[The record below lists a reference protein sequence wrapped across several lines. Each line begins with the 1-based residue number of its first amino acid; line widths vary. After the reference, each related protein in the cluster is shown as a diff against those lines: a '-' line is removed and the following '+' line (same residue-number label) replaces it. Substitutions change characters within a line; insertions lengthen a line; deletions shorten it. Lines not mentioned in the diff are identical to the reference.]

1 MNKNGNEKKTPS
13 RIKKKAVMTAAALL
27 SGAII
32 AAPLML
38 NASDAYASTNGK
50 TAAQAIAWV
59 KSKVGTGIDMDGAY
73 GNQCV
78 DLTKAYYKYLGQSPV
93 RGNGC
98 DYAYNAKPS
107 GWSRLKNA
115 KPQKG
120 DVLVYTG
127 GWGGYGHVAIYESD
141 YSTYHQ
147 NWNGHAY
154 VERVTNWKY
163 NSSGSIHYWGVIRPD
178 FVKSKSASSGTS
190 SSNTS
195 SAGLKKVNGVI
206 CYVKNNKVVTSVNGL
221 VKASDG
227 NWYYLKNGRN
237 VTSYTGLVRYNSSWY
252 YVKNGK
258 YIKSFTGLCKYNGTW
273 YYVKNGKVNRS
284 YTGLVYHGGKWWY
297 VKGGVLNKSYEGLV
311 KYGNSWWY
319 VKSGVVNKSYTGLAK
334 GPSGKLY
341 YVKNG
346 KYTTAFSGKV
356 NYKGKTYTVKNGA
369 V

>member
-1 MNKNGNEKKTPS
+1 MTP
-13 RIKKKAVMTAAALL
+13 VMLQ
-27 SGAII
+27 
-32 AAPLML
+32 
-38 NASDAYASTNGK
+38 ASDAYASTGGK

-59 KSKVGTGIDMDGAY
+59 RSKVGKGIDADGAN

-78 DLTKAYYKYLGQSPV
+78 DLAKAYYNFLGQSQV

-98 DYAYNAKPS
+98 DYAYNDKPS
-107 GWSRLKNA
+107 GWSRLQGA

-120 DVLVYTG
+120 DILVYTG

-147 NWNGHAY
+147 NWNGHSY

-178 FVKSKSASSGTS
+178 FVKSSANST
-190 SSNTS
+190 
-195 SAGLKKVNGVI
+195 GLKKINGVI
-206 CYVKNNKVVTSVNGL
+206 CYVKNNKIVTSVNGL
-221 VKASDG
+221 VKAASG
-227 NWYYLKNGRN
+227 NWYYMKKGKNAA
-237 VTSYTGLVRYNSSWY
+237 SYTGLVHHNSSWY

-258 YIKSFTGLCKYNGTW
+258 LDRSFTGLCQYNGTW
-273 YYVKNGKVNRS
+273 YYVKSGKVDRS
-284 YTGLVYHGGKWWY
+284 YTGLVNYNNKWWY

-311 KYGNSWWY
+311 KHGKIWWY

-334 GPSGKLY
+334 APSGKLY

-346 KYTTAFSGKV
+346 KYTTSFSGKIKY
-356 NYKGKTYTVKNGA
+356 NGKTYTVKSGVA
-369 V
+369 Q